1 MKIKIASNPYEQ
13 KITYSK
19 YDEQT
24 GEYNQITSADS
35 STSKLLSSDFV
46 KCFFP
51 FKAKDILNQLVD
63 EYAIKGKLDVVF
75 EGTSDE
81 YAELLEVKKTE
92 KKFSDVQISKGE
104 RYLEDGRDVIN
115 EINEI
120 FKIVEPIVKDSVPN
134 NDSINKNLKK
144 YSDASNDVIPICVI
158 GTTSVGKSTFIN
170 SLIGAEY
177 LPQDSGRCTAK
188 IYKIMKSQQ
197 TDRAF
202 VKFGYDDE
210 TIVIYFKADFDIIG
224 NLPIEFKEELS
235 KILNSDANITLS
247 KKITNL
253 LKYLNTYNE
262 VHETKSISELIELE
276 VPFNSEVFEKSNN
289 PFVIFDT
296 PGSNDAEHAKD
307 LELLKQQMKDLTN
320 GLPIFIS
327 DYNGL
332 TTTDNDRL
340 IEELQSINELDQRFT
355 ILVVN
360 KADVDIDPSEPWGK
374 TEELMEKTKYI
385 PRKLATKGLQGIY
398 FISSIMGLGYKNNGS
413 FIAEKNSRVYK
424 TSVNVFDGTSTEYT
438 PFNLYKFN
446 IIPSQ
451 HKVKFESNIPEKI
464 NPIYLNSG
472 LFSIEN
478 EIETYANKYS
488 AYNKCQQSRLFL
500 EKIFN
505 ETEEEIEKQTENI
518 RIKKYQ
524 MKSSF
529 DALKQKL
536 IDEMDSCILEKKQEF
551 NETRTKQVNN
561 ILDRDE
567 EYFDKTELRKIEEDI
582 YRNIAKELAIDYSE
596 DRWNVSKQNTSNT
609 LKDDFSTMKDDF
621 INQIKNKSSFK
632 NVLQSLGSN
641 IEKTFGNLT
650 ENIKEDKENKKKF
663 NEEKL
668 KAEANSYENSLKH
681 FKEMYDNVS
690 SNRQENIYNESK
702 EYWEAKSESLK
713 GDLIKIVVMS
723 DVLADNQKEQ
733 LKDIIGNYKPI
744 TLEKSPMKDL
754 ENNKYKSFFSKR
766 INISKLGT
774 SFNKFMRSSVNSLYE
789 ETMREHSQVFETWLD
804 TLYEVIV
811 LNIGDMSPAL
821 KGFLE
826 TINQLTERKQQ
837 LENNCEI
844 LKEQTSLIIDLIS
857 WKEL

>member
-1 MKIKIASNPYEQ
+1 MKIKITSNPYEQ
-13 KITYSK
+13 IITYSM

-24 GEYNQITSADS
+24 GEYNQITSTDS
-35 STSKLLSSDFV
+35 SNSKLLSSDFV

-63 EYAIKGKLDVVF
+63 EYAIEVDVVF

-134 NDSINKNLKK
+134 NDSINRNLKK

-177 LPQDSGRCTAK
+177 LPQDNGRCTAK
-188 IYKIMKSQQ
+188 IYKIMKSKY

-202 VKFGYDDE
+202 VKFDYDEE
-210 TIVIYFKADFDIIG
+210 TITINFKSDYEIMG
-224 NLPIEFKEELS
+224 KLTNQFKEELS
-235 KILNSDANITLS
+235 EILNSDACNTLS

-262 VHETKSISELIELE
+262 IHETKSISDLIELE
-276 VPFNSEVFEKSNN
+276 VPFHSEVFEKSNN

-360 KADVDIDPSEPWGK
+360 KADDSMDPSVPWGK
-374 TEELMEKTKYI
+374 TEELMEKSKYI
-385 PRKLATKGLQGIY
+385 PKKLATKGLQGIY
-398 FISSIMGLGYKNNGS
+398 FISSIMGLGYKNNGI
-413 FIAEKNSRVYK
+413 FIAEKNSRIYK
-424 TSVNVFDGTSTEYT
+424 NNVNVFDGTSTEFT

-464 NPIYLNSG
+464 NPVYLNSG

>member
-13 KITYSK
+13 EITYSK

-75 EGTSDE
+75 EGADDE
-81 YAELLEVKKTE
+81 YAELLEVKKIE
-92 KKFSDVQISKGE
+92 QKFSDVHISKGE
-104 RYLEDGRDVIN
+104 KELKDGRDVIK
-115 EINEI
+115 EINKI
-120 FKIVEPIVKDSVPN
+120 FKIVEPIVRDSVPN
-134 NDSINKNLKK
+134 NESISKNLKK
-144 YSDASNDVIPICVI
+144 YSDASNDIIPICVI

-177 LPQDSGRCTAK
+177 LPQDTGRCTAK
-188 IYKIMKSQQ
+188 IYKIMKSKY

-202 VKFGYDDE
+202 VKFDYDEE
-210 TIVIYFKADFDIIG
+210 TIIIYFKSDYKITG
-224 NLPIEFKEELS
+224 NLSNEFKEKLS
-235 KILNSDANITLS
+235 EILNSDANITLS

-262 VHETKSISELIELE
+262 VHETKSISDLIELE

-307 LELLKQQMKDLTN
+307 LELLKQQMQDLTN
-320 GLPIFIS
+320 GLPIYIS

-332 TTTDNDRL
+332 TTTDNNRL

-360 KADVDIDPSEPWGK
+360 KADDSMNPSESWGK
-374 TEELMEKTKYI
+374 TEELMVKTKYI

-413 FIAEKNSRVYK
+413 FITEKNSRIYEYN
-424 TSVNVFDGTSTEYT
+424 VNLFDGTSTKFT
-438 PFNLYKFN
+438 PFNLYKYN

-451 HKVKFESNIPEKI
+451 HKVMFESNIQEI
-464 NPIYLNSG
+464 NPVYLNSG

-505 ETEEEIEKQTENI
+505 ETEKEIEKQKEEI
-518 RIKKYQ
+518 RIQNDQ
-524 MKSSF
+524 MKSNF
-529 DALKQKL
+529 DTEKQKL
-536 IDEMDSCILEKKQEF
+536 IDCMNTHISEKKLEF
-551 NETRTKQVNN
+551 NETRTTQVKN
-561 ILDRDE
+561 ILDKNE
-567 EYFDKTELRKIEEDI
+567 EFFDKIELKEKEEDI
-582 YRNIAKELAIDYSE
+582 YKSIEKELSIDDTKE
-596 DRWNVSKQNTSNT
+596 KLNESKQNTSNT
-609 LKDDFSTMKDDF
+609 LKDDISTIKADF
-621 INQIKNKSSFK
+621 INQIKNQSSFK
-632 NVLQSLGSN
+632 NVFQSLSKN
-641 IEKTFGNLT
+641 IEKAFKNLS
-650 ENIKEDKENKKKF
+650 ENVKEDKENKRNLNK
-663 NEEKL
+663 EKL
-668 KAEANSYENSLKH
+668 RAETDSYGEALSQ
-681 FKEMYDNVS
+681 FKEMYDKVALNK
-690 SNRQENIYNESK
+690 QENIFSESK
-702 EYWEAKSESLK
+702 TYWESKSESLK
-713 GDLIKIVVMS
+713 NDLIKIVVLS
-723 DVLADNQKEQ
+723 TALADEQKEL
-733 LKDIIGNYKPI
+733 LKEIIGKYEPI
-744 TLEKSPMKDL
+744 ILEKSPMEDL
-754 ENNKYKSFFSKR
+754 KNNKYKSFLSKR
-766 INISKLGT
+766 INITKLGT
-774 SFNKFMRSSVNSLYE
+774 SFNKLMRSSVNSLYE
-789 ETMREHSQVFETWLD
+789 KTMREHSQVFETWVQN
-804 TLYEVIV
+804 LYNVIV
-811 LNIGDMSPAL
+811 SNIDGMNPTL
-821 KGFLE
+821 KLYLDK
-826 TINQLTERKQQ
+826 INELTERKQQ